1 MVLAR
6 RDAPRMVVAGANK
19 HAKIGARKNIMKKI
33 MSAVVVVLLSALVS
47 SQAQSTQYGA
57 ELRGSVN
64 TWVPAFDLY
73 DYAYGVE
80 VEYRN
85 WFWDPVGFALSAGIS
100 SWEAKGGSSGVDKAV
115 LNDISGQL
123 TAIPVGP
130 SIIYKIADM
139 TDWNLTTEAGVRY
152 VFAQSAIDYKRADA
166 DGSGTL
172 DVDGGVIAV
181 LGLDYERYFGVGKS
195 FFVGAGYQIDLE
207 QGAIQVSDVANQ
219 DNQLEA
225 FFARVGTKI
234 QF

>member
-1 MVLAR
+1 
-6 RDAPRMVVAGANK
+6 
-19 HAKIGARKNIMKKI
+19 MKKI
-33 MSAVVVVLLSALVS
+33 LSVLVALILTAVVSA
-47 SQAQSTQYGA
+47 QAQSTQYGA
-57 ELRGSVN
+57 ELRGSLN
-64 TWVPAFDLY
+64 TWMPAYNLY

-85 WFWDPVGFALSAGIS
+85 WFWDPVGFALSLGVS
-100 SWEAKGGSSGVDKAV
+100 SWEAKGGSSGVDSTELKN
-115 LNDISGQL
+115 LGGQL

-130 SIIYKIADM
+130 SIIYKIADV

-152 VFAQSAIDYKRADA
+152 VFAQSAVNYRRTATDE
-166 DGSGTL
+166 SGTL
-172 DVDGGVIAV
+172 DIEGSVIAV

-207 QGAIQVSDVANQ
+207 KGSIQVSNMGNR
-219 DNQLEA
+219 DNQLES